1 MQTLKEFC
9 NQHNMASSKGF
20 FVTATDTNIGK
31 SYCSALLMQ
40 VLNAHYFKPIQA
52 GDLDIGGDTA
62 LVQKLSKMPDDY
74 FFKPIYNLKYPL
86 SPHEAAQKQGITI
99 DIQTISLPIC
109 TSPIIVEGAGG
120 VLVPLNDT
128 DFMIDLIDKFALPV
142 ILVVRTALG
151 TLNHSLLTI
160 QALKARNIPIK
171 AIIMNGD
178 YMPNNYKSLKQ
189 FSGID
194 AVFCNQWQD
203 KGIGNIL

>member
-9 NQHNMASSKGF
+9 NQHNMTSSKGF

-40 VLNAHYFKPIQA
+40 ALNAHYFKPIQA
-52 GDLDIGGDTA
+52 GDLEIGGDTA
-62 LVQKLSKMPDDY
+62 LVQKLSKLPSNR

-86 SPHEAAQKQGITI
+86 SPHEAAEKQGITI
-99 DIQTISLPIC
+99 NMDTINLPYC
-109 TSPIIVEGAGG
+109 KKPIIVEGAGG

-142 ILVVRTALG
+142 ILIVRSVLG
-151 TLNHSLLTI
+151 TLNHTLLTI
-160 QALKARNIPIK
+160 QALKARNITIK

-178 YMPNNYKSLKQ
+178 YMPNNYESIKK
-189 FSGID
+189 FS
-194 AVFCNQWQD
+194 
-203 KGIGNIL
+203 NINAIFYNPW